1 MSDVKNRVLVVDDD
15 VSILRGFKLILQGKG
30 YVVETAET
38 GHEALKKIHKKK
50 FDVCLVDVRLPD
62 MDGTELLLELAESPE
77 TTKIIITG
85 FSSEQAGKKAADYG
99 ADEFLVKPVSA
110 EELLA
115 AVRDKSQPI

>member
-1 MSDVKNRVLVVDDD
+1 MSDKKKCVLVVDDD
-15 VSILRGFKLILQGKG
+15 VSILRGFKRILQEKG
-30 YVVETAET
+30 YDVETAET
-38 GHEALKKIHKKK
+38 GHEALKKIRKKK

-62 MDGTELLLELAESPE
+62 MDGTELLLELAETPE
-77 TTKIIITG
+77 TFKIIITG

-115 AVRDKSQPI
+115 AVMDKSQPI